1 MFLKI
6 MSRLVKSPAS
16 FSKVA
21 LTSEIGSPM
30 TPGGGSGAS
39 LLALEPPMLNGGKPG
54 LDDETNS
61 GLSGLSLW
69 TPNCL
74 KWSSLPPNEIDLFE
88 ATEIILRL
96 LFVAVLLKS
105 SGQMM
110 GRLRHNEF

>member
-16 FSKVA
+16 LSKVA

-39 LLALEPPMLNGGKPG
+39 LLALEPPMLNEGKPG

-61 GLSGLSLW
+61 GLSGLSVW

-74 KWSSLPPNEIDLFE
+74 KWSSLPHNEIDLFE
-88 ATEIILRL
+88 ATEITLQL
-96 LFVAVLLKS
+96 LFVPVLLNPL
-105 SGQMM
+105 
-110 GRLRHNEF
+110 GR